1 MFTFDELDNL
11 KDKYQSLLENIDFCS
26 WIYNFSIKKFIYI
39 SPYVTKLRKITIEKA
54 MKETLD
60 DAFFSY
66 NKKKFSKL
74 IEARVKSFLN
84 GDKKEDTISKVYE
97 ATQFDRTQKTIEV
110 EIFTKIVLDEDK
122 NQIYIYGRT
131 TDISE
136 RKQLEVQLR
145 KETKHKKDIIKKLVI
160 YEEQVS
166 QILNELNE
174 KNETLRN
181 IANTDELTGAFN
193 RHYFDKVI
201 INELERNNRY
211 YESLSLIIF
220 DIDHFK
226 KVNDTWGHSI
236 GDEVLIKVSQSIKE
250 NIRKPDIFIR
260 WGGEEFTI
268 LLPQTNLD
276 GAIAVANKLRI
287 LLENLEHPYVGKV
300 TASFAV
306 AERINGE
313 IFENWFQRLD
323 SALYK
328 AKDSGRNCVTAAE
341 RQISEIT
348 WKKEWES
355 GNRIIDI
362 QHKHLLF
369 LSNKLLKLALVT
381 VDIKETQILIYKFI
395 KHIKYHLKYEEQLLK
410 ELNYT
415 KILDHT
421 ESHNKLI
428 KRIDS
433 LVLRYENN
441 EIKISDFLNFLL
453 DDSGL
458 NQVIK
463 EDIKYLKILKQ

>member
-1 MFTFDELDNL
+1 M
-11 KDKYQSLLENIDFCS
+11 
-26 WIYNFSIKKFIYI
+26 
-39 SPYVTKLRKITIEKA
+39 
-54 MKETLD
+54 
-60 DAFFSY
+60 
-66 NKKKFSKL
+66 
-74 IEARVKSFLN
+74 
-84 GDKKEDTISKVYE
+84 
-97 ATQFDRTQKTIEV
+97 
-110 EIFTKIVLDEDK
+110 
-122 NQIYIYGRT
+122 
-131 TDISE
+131 
-136 RKQLEVQLR
+136 
-145 KETKHKKDIIKKLVI
+145 VI

-181 IANTDELTGAFN
+181 IANTDELTGAYN

-226 KVNDTWGHSI
+226 KVNDTWGHST
-236 GDEVLIKVSQSIKE
+236 GDEVLIKVSQSIRE
-250 NIRKPDIFIR
+250 NIRKPDVFIR

-268 LLPQTNLD
+268 LLPQTNLE
-276 GAIAVANKLRI
+276 GAIVVANKLRV
-287 LLENLEHPYVGKV
+287 LLENLEHPHVGRV

-313 IFENWFQRLD
+313 TFENWFQRLD

-341 RQISEIT
+341 RQISEIF
-348 WKKEWES
+348 WKKDWES
-355 GNRIIDI
+355 GNRIIDR
-362 QHKHLLF
+362 QHKYLLS
-369 LSNKLLKLALVT
+369 LSNKLLKSALVT

-441 EIKISDFLNFLL
+441 EIKIFDFLNFLL

>member
-1 MFTFDELDNL
+1 MFTFDELDKL
-11 KDKYQSLLENIDFCS
+11 KDRYQILLENLDIYT
-26 WIYNFSIKKFIYI
+26 WIYNFSTKKFIYI
-39 SPYVTKLRKITIEKA
+39 SPSVTKLRKITIEKA

-60 DAFFSY
+60 DAFLSY
-66 NKKKFSKL
+66 HKKKFSRL
-74 IEARVKSFLN
+74 IEERVEKFLN
-84 GDKKEDTISKVYE
+84 GDKKEDTVSKVYE
-97 ATQFDRTQKTIEV
+97 VKQFDRTQKTIEV
-110 EIFTKIVLDEDK
+110 EVFTKIVLDEEK
-122 NQIYIYGRT
+122 NHVFIYGRT
-131 TDISE
+131 SDISQ
-136 RKQLEVQLR
+136 RKQIELQLR
-145 KETKHKKDIIKKLVI
+145 KEMRHKKDIIKKLVI

-181 IANTDELTGAFN
+181 IANTDELTGAYN

-201 INELERNNRY
+201 ITELERNNRY

-226 KVNDTWGHSI
+226 KVNDTWGHST
-236 GDEVLIKVSQSIKE
+236 GDEVLVKVANNIKE
-250 NIRKPDIFIR
+250 NIRKPDVFIR

-276 GAIAVANKLRI
+276 GAIVVANKLRV
-287 LLENLEHPYVGKV
+287 LLENLEHPNVGKV

-306 AERINGE
+306 AERLSGE

-328 AKDSGRNCVTAAE
+328 AKDSGRNCVVAAE
-341 RQISEIT
+341 KQITENI
-348 WKKEWES
+348 WKPQWES
-355 GNRIIDI
+355 GNLIIDR
-362 QHKHLLF
+362 QHKYLLF
-369 LSNKLLKLALVT
+369 LSNKLLKSALTT
-381 VDIKETQILIYKFI
+381 VDIKETQSLIYNFI
-395 KHIKYHLKYEEQLLK
+395 KHLKYHLKYEEQLLK
-410 ELNYT
+410 KMKYT
-415 KILDHT
+415 KLLEHT

-428 KRIDS
+428 KRIDNL
-433 LVLRYENN
+433 LVRYENN

>member
-1 MFTFDELDNL
+1 MFTFDKLDNL
-11 KDKYQSLLENIDFCS
+11 KDKYQILLENLDIYT
-26 WIYNFSIKKFIYI
+26 WIYNFSTKKFIYI
-39 SPYVTKLRKITIEKA
+39 SPSVTKLRKITIEKA

-66 NKKKFSKL
+66 HKKKFSKL
-74 IEARVKSFLN
+74 IEARVESFLN
-84 GDKKEDTISKVYE
+84 GDKKEDIISKMYE
-97 ATQFDRTQKTIEV
+97 VKQFDRTQKTIEV
-110 EIFTKIVLDEDK
+110 EVFTKIILDEDK
-122 NQIYIYGRT
+122 NHIYIYGRT
-131 TDISE
+131 SDISQ
-136 RKQLEVQLR
+136 RKQIELQL
-145 KETKHKKDIIKKLVI
+145 KNETRHKKDIIKKLVI

-181 IANTDELTGAFN
+181 IANTDELTGAYN

-226 KVNDTWGHSI
+226 KVNDTWGHST
-236 GDEVLIKVSQSIKE
+236 GDEVLIKVSQSIRE
-250 NIRKPDIFIR
+250 NIRKPDVFIR

-268 LLPQTNLD
+268 LLPQTNLE
-276 GAIAVANKLRI
+276 GAIVVANKLRV
-287 LLENLEHPYVGKV
+287 LLENLEHPHVGRV

-313 IFENWFQRLD
+313 TFENWFQRLD

-341 RQISEIT
+341 RQISEIF
-348 WKKEWES
+348 WKKDWES
-355 GNRIIDI
+355 GNRIIDR
-362 QHKHLLF
+362 QHKYLLS
-369 LSNKLLKLALVT
+369 LSNKLLKSALVT

-441 EIKISDFLNFLL
+441 EIKIFDFLNFLL